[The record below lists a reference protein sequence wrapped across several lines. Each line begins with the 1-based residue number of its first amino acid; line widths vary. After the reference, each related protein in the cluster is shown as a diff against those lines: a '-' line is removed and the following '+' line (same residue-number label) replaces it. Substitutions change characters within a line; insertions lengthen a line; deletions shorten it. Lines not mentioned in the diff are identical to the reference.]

1 MQLRTL
7 YIKDSDVNA
16 ESQSKAP
23 NRLTSSVILEDPNLK
38 KVSKGKVKILI
49 NYDEATNEY
58 MFLNLSLDQFNEL
71 QKSVKAAQTA
81 LSKSRG

>member
-1 MQLRTL
+1 MYLSFSFL
-7 YIKDSDVNA
+7 
-16 ESQSKAP
+16 
-23 NRLTSSVILEDPNLK
+23 VILEDSNLK
-38 KVSKGKVKILI
+38 KVPKGKVKLLI

-58 MFLNLSLDQFNEL
+58 MFLNLSLEQFNEL